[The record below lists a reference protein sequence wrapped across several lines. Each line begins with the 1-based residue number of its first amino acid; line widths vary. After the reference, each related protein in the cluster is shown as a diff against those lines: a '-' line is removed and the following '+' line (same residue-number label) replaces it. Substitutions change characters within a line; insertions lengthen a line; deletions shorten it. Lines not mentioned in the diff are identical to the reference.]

1 MFSQKL
7 VVTIPWSCAGYSS
20 ICSGRICHQN
30 LAKSCESTEKVARKL
45 WQVLDHQLQGPGG
58 RPLQLRGVDGGDRG
72 AAAAL
77 VADPVQRV
85 LGCVTTVAT

>member
-1 MFSQKL
+1 MFGQKL
-7 VVTIPWSCAGYSS
+7 LVTIPWSCAGYPS

-45 WQVLDHQLQGPGG
+45 GKVLDHQLQGPGG

-72 AAAAL
+72 AASAL